1 MRIQTICIIA
11 IALFIT
17 SCKSCINNC
26 KNLEKNKRELI
37 KIGDDISK
45 LEDNIETKYQA
56 NLDNCKEKEKDAKR
70 GTFENRLKKLTQ
82 PDKYETAIE
91 DAEKKV
97 IEANS
102 VLASKE
108 RELEKLKGK
117 KVKLEEQINSC
128 NS

>member
-1 MRIQTICIIA
+1 MRFQTICVIA

-17 SCKSCINNC
+17 SCKSCSNNC

-37 KIGDDISK
+37 KTGDDISK
-45 LEDNIETKYQA
+45 LEDDIETKYQA
-56 NLDNCKEKEKDAKR
+56 NLDNCKEKEKDAKNEDLFN
-70 GTFENRLKKLTQ
+70 GFKKFAL
-82 PDKYETAIE
+82 PEKYAQAIE

-108 RELEKLKGK
+108 RELEKLKEK
-117 KVKLEEQINSC
+117 RVILEEQINSC
-128 NS
+128 N

>member
-1 MRIQTICIIA
+1 MRFQTICFIA
-11 IALFIT
+11 IALFLT
-17 SCKSCINNC
+17 SCRWFSNNC

-37 KIGDDISK
+37 KTGDDISK
-45 LEDNIETKYQA
+45 LEDDIETKYQA
-56 NLDNCKEKEKDAKR
+56 NLDNCKEKEKDAKAS
-70 GTFENRLKKLTQ
+70 TIANKALKLFQ
-82 PDKYETAIE
+82 PEKYAQAIE
-91 DAEKKV
+91 EAEKNV

-108 RELEKLKGK
+108 RELEKLKEK

>member
-1 MRIQTICIIA
+1 MRFQTICVIA

-17 SCKSCINNC
+17 SCKSFSNNC

-37 KIGDDISK
+37 KTGDDISK
-45 LEDNIETKYQA
+45 LEDDIETKYQA
-56 NLDNCKEKEKDAKR
+56 NLDNCKEKEKDAKNEDLFN
-70 GTFENRLKKLTQ
+70 GLKKLAQ
-82 PDKYETAIE
+82 PEKYAQAIE

-108 RELEKLKGK
+108 RELEKLKER

-128 NS
+128 N

>member
-1 MRIQTICIIA
+1 MRFQTICVIA

-17 SCKSCINNC
+17 SCKSCSNNC

-37 KIGDDISK
+37 KVGDDISK
-45 LEDNIETKYQA
+45 LEDDIETKYQA
-56 NLDNCKEKEKDAKR
+56 NLDNCIEKEKDAKNESIINGLR
-70 GTFENRLKKLTQ
+70 KLAQ
-82 PDKYETAIE
+82 PEKYAQAIE
-91 DAEKKV
+91 EAEKNV

-102 VLASKE
+102 VLATKE
-108 RELEKLKGK
+108 RELEKLKEK